1 MIEIVDQKPKPT
13 NEIVCDCCG
22 TKLRFN
28 EEDKHLGLYGCE
40 VIDCP
45 VCGEQVFVSERIS
58 RPVFPTTF
66 YHMSDNAK
74 KLSDNEIQKY
84 LDEVMQKMTTLTPG
98 ESTYI
103 GTGDTIIFGFRL
115 EDEDCIYVAKNY
127 YEDSIERG

>member
-1 MIEIVDQKPKPT
+1 M
-13 NEIVCDCCG
+13 
-22 TKLRFN
+22 
-28 EEDKHLGLYGCE
+28 YGCE

>member
-45 VCGEQVFVSERIS
+45 VCGGPVFVSDRIS

-66 YHMSDNAK
+66 DHMSDNAK
-74 KLSDNEIQKY
+74 KLSDNEIQKH
-84 LDEVMQKMTTLTPG
+84 LDEVMQKMTTLAPG

-103 GTGDTIIFGFRL
+103 GTGDTIIFGFRF
-115 EDEDCIYVAKNY
+115 ENEDCIYVAKNY
-127 YEDSIERG
+127 YEDFIERG